1 LDKDVASGKAIV
13 NDGNSRILQENQS
26 RLGLDQ
32 PHSLL
37 ERLGLFLSVLF
48 LGPLIGLLLL
58 AGLSVVEGPAK
69 SVAMILLESLGVFWI
84 AVLVYIWWRP
94 RWFRR
99 IYLWT
104 EGKLI
109 LVVQLLIL
117 GGVAYFVVSCVRN

>member
-1 LDKDVASGKAIV
+1 MTDDDSQIQQAK
-13 NDGNSRILQENQS
+13 QS

-37 ERLGLFLSVLF
+37 ERLGLFLSVLV

-58 AGLSVVEGPAK
+58 AGVLVVEGPAQSLAK
-69 SVAMILLESLGVFWI
+69 ILLESLGLFWI
-84 AVLVYIWWRP
+84 AALVYIWWRP
-94 RWFRR
+94 RWFRK
-99 IYLWT
+99 IYLWI

-109 LVVQLLIL
+109 LVVQLLIV